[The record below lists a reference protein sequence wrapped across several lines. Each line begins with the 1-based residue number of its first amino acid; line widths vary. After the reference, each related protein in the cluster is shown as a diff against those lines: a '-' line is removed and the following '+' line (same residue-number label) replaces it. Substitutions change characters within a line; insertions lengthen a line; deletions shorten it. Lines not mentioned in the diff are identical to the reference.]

1 MQITGRKRGSIE
13 HLYFKRFGKA
23 EPDRVVSIKERAR
36 EIERKKEEKRARK
49 RLTLESETEPA
60 PEAESQGD

>member
-1 MQITGRKRGSIE
+1 MRITGRKRGSIE

-23 EPDRVVSIKERAR
+23 EPDRVVSVKERAR
-36 EIERKKEEKRARK
+36 EIERK